1 MSVLKTIASRNF
13 ITVNKLL
20 AHYIGLN
27 ESIIL
32 GELASEWDYYNEMEQ
47 LEPDGYFYVTV
58 EKLWLNTT
66 IKEDLQRKVL
76 KNLENYGIVEISY
89 RGIPRKRFIKLN
101 EQAIEDIIDKASYP
115 KSHTVTEAS
124 NGQRPALEPDIGRIN
139 NNKYNNNNN
148 KVVVVE
154 VVNSTETNDNLA
166 NTTNQENNNSE
177 NSKKLKQ
184 TFIEIA
190 GKDLADELENTK
202 VSSYKNHLE
211 DLSIEELNKLELLS
225 SIGRDIGYPDYRLL
239 QNHFSLTNLV
249 TKRTPEEC
257 RKLVKQKEKEL
268 NKKQLADSITPKI
281 TRDMLS
287 NETF

>member
-76 KNLENYGIVEISY
+76 KNLERYGIVEIIY
-89 RGIPRKRFIKLN
+89 RGIPRKRFIRLN

-115 KSHTVTEAS
+115 KSHTATEAS
-124 NGQRPALEPDIGRIN
+124 NGQRPAQVPDISGAN

-148 KVVVVE
+148 KVVVG
-154 VVNSTETNDNLA
+154 VVDSTEIKNKST
-166 NTTNQENNNSE
+166 NTT
-177 NSKKLKQ
+177 SKDNKLKDLEKLKQ
-184 TFIEIA
+184 TFVEIA

-225 SIGRDIGYPDYRLL
+225 AIGRDIGYPGYRLL

-268 NKKQLADSITPKI
+268 KKKQLADSITPKI

-287 NETF
+287 DEIY

>member
-27 ESIIL
+27 ESLVL
-32 GELASEWDYYNEMEQ
+32 GELASEWDYYSETGQ

-76 KNLENYGIVEISY
+76 KNLERYGIVEIIY
-89 RGIPRKRFIKLN
+89 RGIPRKRFIRLN
-101 EQAIEDIIDKASYP
+101 EQSIENIIDKSFYP
-115 KSHTVTEAS
+115 KSYISTEAS
-124 NGQRPALEPDIGRIN
+124 NGQRPALEPDISGAN

-148 KVVVVE
+148 KVVGVVD
-154 VVNSTETNDNLA
+154 STETRNKST
-166 NTTNQENNNSE
+166 NTT
-177 NSKKLKQ
+177 SKDNKLKDLEKSKQ

-202 VSSYKNHLE
+202 ISNYKNHLE
-211 DLSIEELNKLELLS
+211 DLSIEEITKLELLS

-268 NKKQLADSITPKI
+268 KKNNQLIVSIQK
-281 TRDMLS
+281 
-287 NETF
+287 

>member
-27 ESIIL
+27 ESLVL
-32 GELASEWDYYNEMEQ
+32 GELASEWDYYSETGQ

-76 KNLENYGIVEISY
+76 KNLERYGIVEIIY
-89 RGIPRKRFIKLN
+89 RGIPRKRFIRLN
-101 EQAIEDIIDKASYP
+101 EKAIEDVIDKSSYH
-115 KSHTVTEAS
+115 KSHISTEAS
-124 NGQRPALEPDIGRIN
+124 NGQRPALEPDISGAN

-148 KVVVVE
+148 KVVG
-154 VVNSTETNDNLA
+154 VVNSTEADDNLA
-166 NTTNQENNNSE
+166 NTTNKDN
-177 NSKKLKQ
+177 KLKDLEKSKQ
-184 TFIEIA
+184 IFIEIA
-190 GKDLADELENTK
+190 GKYLADELENTK
-202 VSSYKNHLE
+202 VNSYKNHLE

-225 SIGRDIGYPDYRLL
+225 AIGRDIGYPDYRLL

-268 NKKQLADSITPKI
+268 KKKQSADSTNTRI

-287 NETF
+287 DETY